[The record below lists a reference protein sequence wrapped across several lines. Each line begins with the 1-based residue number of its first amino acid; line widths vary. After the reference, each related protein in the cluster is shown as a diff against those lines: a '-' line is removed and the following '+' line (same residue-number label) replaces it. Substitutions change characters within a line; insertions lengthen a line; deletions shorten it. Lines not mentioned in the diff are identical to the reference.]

1 MSIQVTKLPNP
12 KGLEFIYHG
21 DHLEVIRTDGKT
33 PTLKDIAI
41 RDAWFEYLKKKADNL
56 RHCPVLNINEG
67 L

>member
-1 MSIQVTKLPNP
+1 MLTQVTKLPDP

-21 DHLEVIRTDGKT
+21 DRIEVIRTDGKT
-33 PTLKDIAI
+33 PTLRDMKV

-56 RHCPVLNINEG
+56 RHCPVNSINEG